1 MSQAPVETVCRC
13 PGIAAESRCLDGHFP
28 GRPIVPGAVMLAFLA
43 ARLAETGRAMA
54 RVDRV
59 KFRRVLPPGV
69 PFEVRLTPAGDRSR
83 AEWRDERGVF
93 ATALVVLRPA
103 DG

>member
-1 MSQAPVETVCRC
+1 MAGGPVETFCSRSGF
-13 PGIAAESRCLDGHFP
+13 PADSRCLDGHFP

-43 ARLAETGRAMA
+43 ARLEETGRALA
-54 RVDRV
+54 RIERV
-59 KFRRVLPPGV
+59 KFRRTLLPGV
-69 PFEVRLTPAGDRSR
+69 PFEVRLTPAGERSR
-83 AEWRDERGVF
+83 AAWQDERGVF

>member
-1 MSQAPVETVCRC
+1 MSEAPVETFRSHSGV
-13 PGIAAESRCLDGHFP
+13 PADSRCLDGHFP

-43 ARLAETGRAMA
+43 ARLAETGRAVA
-54 RVDRV
+54 RIDRV
-59 KFRRVLPPGV
+59 KFRRTLLPGV
-69 PFEVRLTPAGDRSR
+69 PFEVRLTPAGARSR
-83 AEWRDERGVF
+83 AEWQDASGVF